1 MIVSILQPGRKI
13 FFCLAAVLYATI
25 VPAQKIIPLYTD
37 GIPNALPV
45 PDEEYVDPAS
55 NQLMKV
61 SRPTLTAYLP
71 DRKKANG
78 AAVIICPGGGYGS
91 LVIYREGH
99 DVAKVFTDKGIAAFV
114 LKYRL
119 PDSRTM
125 KNRTIGPLQDAQQSI
140 KLIRQR
146 SKEFNVDPNMIG
158 IMGYSAGG
166 HLAATAGIRFSE
178 ALINNNEKINL
189 RPDFMI
195 LVYPIISMTA
205 SVGHK
210 GSTDNLL
217 GPDPSDSLVQYFS
230 NELHVTGRTSPAF
243 IAYAADDQGTP
254 NSTLLFDALYRSK
267 VNAELH
273 IYATGGHG
281 FLKYPPVEEWMG
293 RCFNWL
299 TRSGWMK
306 RKE

>member
-1 MIVSILQPGRKI
+1 MLFCKQLTVRLVICFATASCCIKI
-13 FFCLAAVLYATI
+13 AA
-25 VPAQKIIPLYTD
+25 AQQTIPLYVD
-37 GIPNALPV
+37 SIPNALPV

-71 DRKKANG
+71 EKKKANG

-125 KNRTIGPLQDAQQSI
+125 KNRTIGPLQDAQQAI
-140 KLIRQR
+140 KLIRLNA
-146 SKEFNVDPNMIG
+146 KKYNTDPGKVG
-158 IMGYSAGG
+158 IMGFSAGG

-178 ALINNNEKINL
+178 PVIDNAENVNL

-205 SVGHK
+205 AVGHK

-217 GPDPSDSLVQYFS
+217 GPNPTDSVVKYFS
-230 NELHVTGRTSPAF
+230 NELQVTANTTPAF
-243 IAYAADDQGTP
+243 IAYAADDEGTP
-254 NSTLLFDALYRSK
+254 NSILFFDALYKHKVRS
-267 VNAELH
+267 ELH
-273 IYATGGHG
+273 IYAKGGHG
-281 FLKYPPVEEWMG
+281 FLKYPPVAEWMG
-293 RCFNWL
+293 RCFNWMKHD
-299 TRSGWMK
+299 GWIK
-306 RKE
+306 

>member
-1 MIVSILQPGRKI
+1 MFFYRQLTVQVLILFATVICCIKI
-13 FFCLAAVLYATI
+13 TV
-25 VPAQKIIPLYTD
+25 AQQSIPLYAHS
-37 GIPNALPV
+37 IPNALPV

-71 DRKKANG
+71 EKKKANG

-119 PDSRTM
+119 PDRRTM
-125 KNRTIGPLQDAQQSI
+125 KNRTIGPLQDAQQAI
-140 KLIRQR
+140 KLIRLNA
-146 SKEFNVDPNMIG
+146 KKYNIDPGKVG
-158 IMGYSAGG
+158 IMGFSAGG

-178 ALINNNEKINL
+178 PVIDNAENVNL

-205 SVGHK
+205 AVGHK

-217 GPDPSDSLVQYFS
+217 GPNPTDSVVKYFS
-230 NELHVTGRTSPAF
+230 NELQVTANTTPAF
-243 IAYAADDQGTP
+243 IAYAADDEGTP
-254 NSTLLFDALYRSK
+254 NSILFFDALYKHKVRS
-267 VNAELH
+267 ELH
-273 IYATGGHG
+273 IYAKGGHG
-281 FLKYPPVEEWMG
+281 FLKYPPVAEWMG
-293 RCFNWL
+293 RCFNWMKHD
-299 TRSGWMK
+299 GWIK
-306 RKE
+306 